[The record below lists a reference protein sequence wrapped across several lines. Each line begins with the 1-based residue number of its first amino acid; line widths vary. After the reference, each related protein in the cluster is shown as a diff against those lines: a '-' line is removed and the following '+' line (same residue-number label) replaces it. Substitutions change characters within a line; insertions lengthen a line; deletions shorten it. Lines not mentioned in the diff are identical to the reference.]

1 LRDLSRRRYI
11 AKADSERIAGRHQM
25 LSIMGNYQALSG
37 PPDSRFFG
45 ARPAEIT
52 LYNSAMVI
60 TRKIRKVGN
69 SLMIPLPPETISES
83 GFKAGMEVAIG
94 SRPGHVDL
102 DPAGIPDK
110 WVIEFTA
117 RFTERYREDLAELA
131 DL

>member
-1 LRDLSRRRYI
+1 
-11 AKADSERIAGRHQM
+11 
-25 LSIMGNYQALSG
+25 
-37 PPDSRFFG
+37 
-45 ARPAEIT
+45 
-52 LYNSAMVI
+52 LYNSPVVI

-102 DPAGIPDK
+102 DPAGVPDK
-110 WVIEFTA
+110 RLVEFTA

>member
-1 LRDLSRRRYI
+1 LAAASPFPQRRLLGLDLIVGSEAADNGPVSIACARLRHS
-11 AKADSERIAGRHQM
+11 
-25 LSIMGNYQALSG
+25 
-37 PPDSRFFG
+37 FFDD
-45 ARPAEIT
+45 ARAEIT
-52 LYNSAMVI
+52 LYNSAMI
-60 TRKIRKVGN
+60 ISRKIRKVGN

-83 GFKAGMEVAIG
+83 GFKAGMEVAIA

-110 WVIEFTA
+110 GLVEFTA

>member
-1 LRDLSRRRYI
+1 MARRPKALRNRRLKPTQSQAGPVINVRYRALGARRRRCFW
-11 AKADSERIAGRHQM
+11 DEAGFQ
-25 LSIMGNYQALSG
+25 
-37 PPDSRFFG
+37 
-45 ARPAEIT
+45 IT
-52 LYNSAMVI
+52 LYNSPVVI

-102 DPAGIPDK
+102 DPAGVPDNSL
-110 WVIEFTA
+110 VEFTA

>member
-1 LRDLSRRRYI
+1 MSRGI
-11 AKADSERIAGRHQM
+11 KKAVLAFALGTPEGC
-25 LSIMGNYQALSG
+25 MGLQ
-37 PPDSRFFG
+37 
-45 ARPAEIT
+45 IT
-52 LYNSAMVI
+52 LYNLAVII

-102 DPAGIPDK
+102 DPAGVPDK
-110 WVIEFTA
+110 RLMEFTA

>member
-1 LRDLSRRRYI
+1 
-11 AKADSERIAGRHQM
+11 M

-45 ARPAEIT
+45 ATPAEIT

>member
-1 LRDLSRRRYI
+1 L
-11 AKADSERIAGRHQM
+11 
-25 LSIMGNYQALSG
+25 
-37 PPDSRFFG
+37 
-45 ARPAEIT
+45 ARAQSEIT

-83 GFKAGMEVAIG
+83 GFAAGMEVAIG

-131 DL
+131 NL